1 MFLTM
6 QSYSEPVVIPRSGYT
21 LACACIAAP
30 VHAAAGKSGPAVESG
45 NTSRRDGDTAHG
57 TLRQR

>member
-6 QSYSEPVVIPRSGYT
+6 QSYSEPVVIPRSGYA

-30 VHAAAGKSGPAVESG
+30 VPATAGTLGPAVESG
-45 NTSRRDGDTAHG
+45 NTSRRNGDTARG
-57 TLRQR
+57 TLR